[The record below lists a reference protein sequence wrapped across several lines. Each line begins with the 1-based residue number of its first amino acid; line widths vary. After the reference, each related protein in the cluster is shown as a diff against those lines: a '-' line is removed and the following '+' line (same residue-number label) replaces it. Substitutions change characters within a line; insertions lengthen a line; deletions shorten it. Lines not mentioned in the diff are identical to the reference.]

1 MQQPEDSMSN
11 NPALLPQLPGMLV
24 RAIPTVVRSGKAGGD
39 LSEIRALYYIPAL
52 SKTELKAYHTQ
63 FPGLVSELPLTY
75 FYLIA
80 QRAHLAVMLSKEFP
94 WPILGMVHVANKM
107 EQLAPISISSPFT
120 LEVRIEFPPR
130 AATRKRVRPV
140 YTVDFVQDNICVVRC
155 ESTYQAGTSG
165 KVKET
170 RKRSNEGLDLKN
182 WQQLNIWDLD
192 SGLGR
197 SYARLSG
204 DYNPIH
210 LHPWLSRWFGFNQPI
225 IHGMY
230 SVAQAQA
237 DLEKYHVKPVRMMN
251 IAFKR
256 PLSLPNQVVS
266 HIDVEQSKLMVTNAD
281 GSKAFLDGS
290 YRIQHIV

>member
-1 MQQPEDSMSN
+1 MQQTGDPMTN
-11 NPALLPQLPGMLV
+11 APVLLPQLPGMLV
-24 RAIPTVVRSGKAGGD
+24 RAIPTVVRSGKAEED
-39 LSEIRALYYIPAL
+39 LREIHAWYHIPAL
-52 SKTELKAYHTQ
+52 SKHELEAYHSH
-63 FPGLVSELPLTY
+63 FPGLISELPLTY

-80 QRAHLAVMLSKEFP
+80 QRAHLAVMLTKEFP

-107 EQLAPISISSPFT
+107 EQLAPISINSPFT
-120 LEVRIEFPPR
+120 LEVRIDFPPR
-130 AATRKRVRPV
+130 AATRKRVRPL
-140 YTVDFVQDNICVVRC
+140 YTVDFMQNNTCVVRC

-165 KVKET
+165 KVKDT
-170 RKRSNEGLDLKN
+170 RKRAPEELDLTN

-230 SVAQAQA
+230 SVAQVQV
-237 DLEKYHVKPVRMMN
+237 DIEKSHRKAVRMMN
-251 IAFKR
+251 VTFKR
-256 PLSLPNQVVS
+256 PLSLPNQAVS
-266 HIDVEQSKLMVTNAD
+266 HVDVEQNKLMVTNAD
-281 GSKAFLDGS
+281 GTKAFLDGS
-290 YRIQHIV
+290 YRIQHIL